1 MIGLLSLLA
10 VGDSTPAGAMNI
22 KPGANSSP
30 VVLISN
36 TGGLYGS
43 VLKICHGHV
52 PLLLSVSFDG
62 ILGIVFTYEPVV
74 LSSLWI
80 CRSWFANGPAG
91 QAAVVEAIAA
101 SKHAFAV
108 QWYILTWLMYQCREE
123 YTEMSCYGDLTPLYV
138 VLECS

>member
-1 MIGLLSLLA
+1 MIGPLSLVS
-10 VGDSTPAGAMNI
+10 VGDSIPAGAMNI

-43 VLKICHGHV
+43 VLKVCHGHV

-62 ILGIVFTYEPVV
+62 ALGMFFTYVPFV
-74 LSSLWI
+74 LSSLFL

-101 SKHAFAV
+101 SKHIFVV
-108 QWYILTWLMYQCREE
+108 Q
-123 YTEMSCYGDLTPLYV
+123 
-138 VLECS
+138 